1 MNIVYNSWRAFI
13 MNTGKLHDAHTSVW
27 MEIFRAFSKEISF
40 WQLELCS
47 WSYQSQVNS
56 CHKTSQRPINHCHLY
71 WWLKVNKYAK
81 VLKANLRA
89 LFLKWGQ
96 LSLVQVSSKGI
107 DIWQLGIRVHQSTH
121 RLAGI
126 PSLQGLVDFVDSLL
140 ICMNTYT
147 QSSLS
152 LLLHEYIRIH
162 KPLCANVRAHKYF
175 LHNMCTCTGCPG
187 QHKGK

>member
-1 MNIVYNSWRAFI
+1 M
-13 MNTGKLHDAHTSVW
+13 
-27 MEIFRAFSKEISF
+27 
-40 WQLELCS
+40 
-47 WSYQSQVNS
+47 
-56 CHKTSQRPINHCHLY
+56 
-71 WWLKVNKYAK
+71 
-81 VLKANLRA
+81 LKANLRA

-140 ICMNTYT
+140 ICMDTYT